1 VFSGTANTN
10 DVVHYG
16 FASATPDPG
25 VTRTDF
31 DLVLS
36 TVYLGHQLVNRRTF
50 WTETNVLVS
59 YTFTGPTPFQLTLVG
74 GGEPKDTSHGT
85 VFGYHAEIDRTS
97 LVPCQYGT
105 ELNQGGTFVYYLTPG
120 LIDVWLAGV
129 GMPWLAPLFTA
140 LWFTSFNAQD
150 LCGSGPPPF
159 PVINLDT
166 LEASAATVLQ
176 ILKCVAWPN
185 LCRCT
190 PGTPIP
196 TGYPPPSATQ
206 PVGWPVVPTIN
217 CAESDL
223 CATLLGMQRQ
233 LAALQQALNSNLE
246 LTTLLQRYGLPFAFI
261 NGATHQIS
269 ASGSFA
275 VSRLVGVKIVVTAA
289 PGGLQQFTGVPS
301 YISDLGWISLVT
313 GEGLMDEVRLTRA
326 EQYWFPRLMPLALS
340 LGIGLREGVTV
351 SVQEL
356 EAEP

>member
-1 VFSGTANTN
+1 
-10 DVVHYG
+10 
-16 FASATPDPG
+16 
-25 VTRTDF
+25 
-31 DLVLS
+31 
-36 TVYLGHQLVNRRTF
+36 
-50 WTETNVLVS
+50 
-59 YTFTGPTPFQLTLVG
+59 
-74 GGEPKDTSHGT
+74 
-85 VFGYHAEIDRTS
+85 
-97 LVPCQYGT
+97 
-105 ELNQGGTFVYYLTPG
+105 
-120 LIDVWLAGV
+120 
-129 GMPWLAPLFTA
+129 M
-140 LWFTSFNAQD
+140 
-150 LCGSGPPPF
+150 
-159 PVINLDT
+159 
-166 LEASAATVLQ
+166 
-176 ILKCVAWPN
+176 
-185 LCRCT
+185 
-190 PGTPIP
+190 
-196 TGYPPPSATQ
+196 
-206 PVGWPVVPTIN
+206 VPTIN